1 MSTTATPV
9 ALSSLPEAETTPW
22 IPGPLYRIS
31 VEQYEA
37 MTASGAI
44 PESHRVHLINGLL
57 VQKMTQKPPHV
68 VADELCGSELL
79 RVIPS
84 GWHLRTSKPVRLPAQ
99 FSEPEP
105 DRTIARGT
113 IRDYEGRHPGPGD
126 IALVVEISDSS
137 LAEDRKLAT
146 EVYGPAGIPVYW
158 LVNLVDRQV
167 EVYSEPGPGGYRSSA
182 VYAAGHTIPVVID
195 GREAGQIAVEDILPR
210 HGK

>member
-1 MSTTATPV
+1 MSTTATPI
-9 ALSSLPEAETTPW
+9 ALTPLPEAETTSW

-57 VQKMTQKPPHV
+57 VQKMTVHPPH
-68 VADELCGSELL
+68 AISFQLCRDELS
-79 RVIPS
+79 RVKAD
-84 GWHLRTSKPVRLPAQ
+84 GWHVRSSIPIRLPDQA
-99 FSEPEP
+99 SEPEP
-105 DRTIARGT
+105 DHSVVRGAV
-113 IRDYEGRHPGPGD
+113 RDYEDRHPGPGD

-137 LAEDRKLAT
+137 LADDRKLAT

-167 EVYSEPGPGGYRSSA
+167 EVYSEPGPDGYRSSA
-182 VYAAGHTIPVVID
+182 VYAEGHTVPVVID
-195 GREAGQIAVEDILPR
+195 GREAGQIAVVDILPSHR
-210 HGK
+210 E